1 MATQLDTTPQPAVTT
16 VESPGDIRSGTRPD
30 THTWLLERIDG
41 RVAAVVG
48 IAWWVLFGIAQAI
61 EPAPANPNAVPGW
74 IESAISVVFLA
85 TLAVMLPG
93 LVARRRWGL
102 LGSLAASVVFVAATI
117 ACPTTGHHDFGLWWL
132 GEMACAAALL
142 GLSVAT
148 LKRA

>member
-1 MATQLDTTPQPAVTT
+1 MATQLDTPPRPAVTPA
-16 VESPGDIRSGTRPD
+16 ESQSETRPD
-30 THTWLLERIDG
+30 TRTWLLERIDG

-48 IAWWVLFGIAQAI
+48 VAWYVLFGIAQAI

-74 IESAISVVFLA
+74 IENAIAVVFLG

-93 LVARRRWGL
+93 LIARRRWGL

-117 ACPTTGHHDFGLWWL
+117 ACPTTGHHEFGFWWL